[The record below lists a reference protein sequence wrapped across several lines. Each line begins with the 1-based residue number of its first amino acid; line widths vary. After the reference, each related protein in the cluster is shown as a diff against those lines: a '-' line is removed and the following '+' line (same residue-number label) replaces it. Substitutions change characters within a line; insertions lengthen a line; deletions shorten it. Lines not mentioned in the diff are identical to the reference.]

1 MKRLS
6 SKIFNEVKRLDLS
19 IKELKELSE
28 AILDLAVTKAKKD
41 VRRRIKCHVGRPKN
55 LMEEK

>member
-1 MKRLS
+1 MAK
-6 SKIFNEVKRLDLS
+6 NLDLS